1 MVIIM
6 GIILVK
12 SYDPMPFDKSEI
24 LRYAQAK
31 GESPE
36 LDLIIDECIGE
47 VSDKLVYKVC
57 YGEFDISVDQPNIDF
72 GFMNVT
78 SKDLSKNLKDC
89 KKTVVF
95 GATVGI
101 ELDRLILRYGRISP
115 VKALIFQAIG
125 AERIEAL
132 ADAFNN
138 EIKEKY
144 ITVPRFSAGYG
155 DFSVYKQT
163 DIFNILDCGRKIGL
177 TLNDSM
183 MMSPTKSVT
192 AIIGIKGE
200 RDNL

>member
-6 GIILVK
+6 GTILVK

>member
-1 MVIIM
+1 M
-6 GIILVK
+6 GTILVK
-12 SYDPMPFDKSEI
+12 NYAPMPFDKSEI

-72 GFMNVT
+72 GFMNIT

>member
-12 SYDPMPFDKSEI
+12 NYAPMPFDKSEI

-72 GFMNVT
+72 GFMNIT

>member
-1 MVIIM
+1 M

>member
-12 SYDPMPFDKSEI
+12 NYAPMPFDKSEI

-31 GESPE
+31 GKSPE

-57 YGEFDISVDQPNIDF
+57 YGEFDISVDKPNIDF

-78 SKDLSKNLKDC
+78 SYDLSKNLKDC
-89 KKTVVF
+89 KKAVVF

-101 ELDRLILRYGRISP
+101 ELDRLIMRYGRISP

-132 ADAFNN
+132 SDAFNN

-144 ITVPRFSAGYG
+144 VTVPRFSAGYG

-163 DIFNILDCGRKIGL
+163 DIFNTLDCGRKIGL

>member
-1 MVIIM
+1 M
-6 GIILVK
+6 GTILVK
-12 SYDPMPFDKSEI
+12 KFAPMPFDKSEI
-24 LRYAQAK
+24 LRSAQDK
-31 GESPE
+31 CETPE
-36 LDLIIDECIGE
+36 LDLIIDECIAE

>member
-6 GIILVK
+6 GTILVK

-47 VSDKLVYKVC
+47 VSDKLLYKVC

>member
-1 MVIIM
+1 M
-6 GIILVK
+6 
-12 SYDPMPFDKSEI
+12 
-24 LRYAQAK
+24 
-31 GESPE
+31 
-36 LDLIIDECIGE
+36 
-47 VSDKLVYKVC
+47 YKVC

>member
-1 MVIIM
+1 M
-6 GIILVK
+6 GTILVK

>member
-6 GIILVK
+6 GTILVK

-72 GFMNVT
+72 GFMNIT

>member
-6 GIILVK
+6 GTILVK

-47 VSDKLVYKVC
+47 VSDKLLYKVC

-72 GFMNVT
+72 GFMNIT

>member
-95 GATVGI
+95 CATVGI

-144 ITVPRFSAGYG
+144 VTVPRFSAGYG

-163 DIFNILDCGRKIGL
+163 DIFNTLDCGRKIGL

>member
-1 MVIIM
+1 M
-6 GIILVK
+6 GTILVK
-12 SYDPMPFDKSEI
+12 NYAPMPFDKSEI

>member
-72 GFMNVT
+72 GFMNIT

-144 ITVPRFSAGYG
+144 VTVPRFSAGYG

-163 DIFNILDCGRKIGL
+163 DIFNTLDCGRKIGL

>member
-6 GIILVK
+6 GTILVK

-47 VSDKLVYKVC
+47 VSDKLLYKDC

>member
-1 MVIIM
+1 M
-6 GIILVK
+6 GTILVK
-12 SYDPMPFDKSEI
+12 KYAPMPFDKSEI

-31 GESPE
+31 GETPE
-36 LDLIIDECIGE
+36 LDLIIDECIAE

-72 GFMNVT
+72 GFMKVT

-89 KKTVVF
+89 KRTVVF

-115 VKALIFQAIG
+115 VRALIFQAIG

-138 EIKEKY
+138 DIKEKY
-144 ITVPRFSAGYG
+144 VTVPRFSAGYG

-163 DIFNILDCGRKIGL
+163 DMFNVLDCGRKIGL

>member
-72 GFMNVT
+72 GFMNIT

>member
-47 VSDKLVYKVC
+47 VSDKLLYKVC

>member
-1 MVIIM
+1 M
-6 GIILVK
+6 GTILVK
-12 SYDPMPFDKSEI
+12 NYAPMPFDKSEI

-47 VSDKLVYKVC
+47 VSDKLLYKVC

-72 GFMNVT
+72 GFMNIT

>member
-6 GIILVK
+6 GTILVK

-36 LDLIIDECIGE
+36 LDLIIEECIGE

-57 YGEFDISVDQPNIDF
+57 YGEFDISVDQHNIDF

-78 SKDLSKNLKDC
+78 SCDLSKNLKDC

-144 ITVPRFSAGYG
+144 VTVPRFSAGYG

-163 DIFNILDCGRKIGL
+163 DIFNTLDCGRKIGL

>member
-1 MVIIM
+1 M

-47 VSDKLVYKVC
+47 VSDKLLYKVC

-115 VKALIFQAIG
+115 VRALIFQAIG

-138 EIKEKY
+138 DIKEKY
-144 ITVPRFSAGYG
+144 VTVPRFSAGYG

-163 DIFNILDCGRKIGL
+163 DMFNVLDCGRKIGL

>member
-1 MVIIM
+1 M
-6 GIILVK
+6 GTILVK
-12 SYDPMPFDKSEI
+12 NYALMPFDKSEI

-31 GESPE
+31 GETPE

-47 VSDKLVYKVC
+47 VSDKLLYKVC

-72 GFMNVT
+72 GFMNIT